1 MNIDWDG
8 VAASANDSPRVVLA
22 AVLAHVDEISEVI
35 VVSRARDGS
44 TVDWAASSI
53 TVTDALGMM
62 AFAQAL
68 MLRHA
73 FKGCDE

>member
-1 MNIDWDG
+1 MNIDWDC
-8 VAASANDSPRVVLA
+8 VAKAANDSPRVVLA
-22 AVLAHVDEISEVI
+22 AVLAHVDELSEVI

-44 TVDWAASSI
+44 GIDWAASSV
-53 TVTDALGMM
+53 TVTDALGML